1 MTDPVNGS
9 VQVAGGDASGSGAG
23 GAAHFPD
30 PAAVVRV
37 PAVLPLAAFNPAI
50 GEIGQAVGPP
60 SIKSGSA
67 IHQALMPFF
76 IFTQK
81 AVRRPARFSMVT
93 HDALP

>member
-1 MTDPVNGS
+1 MDRFKQPANT
-9 VQVAGGDASGSGAG
+9 ASGSRTG
-23 GAAHFPD
+23 GATHFPD

-37 PAVLPLAAFNPAI
+37 PAVMPLAAFEPAI
-50 GEIGQAVGPP
+50 GEICQAVGPP
-60 SIKSGSA
+60 SIEPGA
-67 IHQALMPFF
+67 AVHQALMPFF